1 MRTACNAL
9 DQQVGCRFGW
19 RDVLFMQEI
28 PCRGITLKIV
38 AQKVTEFLKGSDRF
52 SKTID
57 FCVDIEHAE
66 GVQREQPQLLLARQL
81 PHLTRRLRMAL
92 DKLQAPETPS
102 TARASAREW
111 WRTLKARNAAFPIE
125 FEDQLDIRAN
135 VKASRAEASGL
146 NATIGSQKAS
156 IDDLNAKLEA
166 TTRQLSEVTGEKD
179 SMSLFGASVSKAT
192 YNIVLWTII
201 VCLML
206 LLLLFVFRFR
216 QSNVL
221 TQEAKTKLADLEAE
235 YEEHRRK
242 SLEREQRIS
251 RQLQDEINKYKKSK

>member
-1 MRTACNAL
+1 MKPPRILPLIAALCCFGFATAQEAGEEPSL
-9 DQQVGCRFGW
+9 D
-19 RDVLFMQEI
+19 
-28 PCRGITLKIV
+28 RG
-38 AQKVTEFLKGSDRF
+38 S
-52 SKTID
+52 
-57 FCVDIEHAE
+57 IESQFEYIYKSSGNYNAE
-66 GVQREQPQLLLARQL
+66 G
-81 PHLTRRLRMAL
+81 RRYEVVRAQEL
-92 DKLQAPETPS
+92 DKL
-102 TARASAREW
+102 RD
-111 WRTLKARNAAFPIE
+111 NV
-125 FEDQLDIRAN
+125 LDSL
-135 VKASRAEASGL
+135 KASRAEASGL

-166 TTRQLSEVTGEKD
+166 TTRQLSEVSGEKD

-192 YNIVLWTII
+192 YNVVLWTII